1 MLAPFRGGQAL
12 DRDDGRNAKG
22 IAMADH
28 SFKVGQRVRVI
39 LNERNR
45 TARTGTIRQIIWHYK
60 DQSYNYYLDVNGKKI
75 SKRYY
80 EEDIEQLPLEQ

>member
-1 MLAPFRGGQAL
+1 VTEKPPPAF
-12 DRDDGRNAKG
+12 
-22 IAMADH
+22 
-28 SFKVGQRVRVI
+28 SVGQRVRVI

-60 DQSYNYYLDVNGKKI
+60 EQTYNYYLDVNGKRI

-80 EEDIEQLPLEQ
+80 EKDFEQLPPEH

>member
-1 MLAPFRGGQAL
+1 MIEKPSPAF
-12 DRDDGRNAKG
+12 
-22 IAMADH
+22 
-28 SFKVGQRVRVI
+28 SVGQRVRVI

-60 DQSYNYYLDVNGKKI
+60 DECYNYYLDVNGKKI

-80 EEDIEQLPLEQ
+80 EVDIELLPSEQ